1 MDPVKGSS
9 LFIFFM
15 EFRMAVSFFTYRT
28 KPMQID
34 NLTTLLQNHSV
45 FKKMMVSESLSLV
58 KGEPNF
64 RLYFRK
70 DRLALISDK
79 MSSVYF
85 FNQDKL
91 FVIKTISDIDL
102 FFVFLKKELELVYL
116 KVVNKYKKRSS
127 KINDLLCH
135 LA

>member
-1 MDPVKGSS
+1 MDPVKGPS

-15 EFRMAVSFFTYRT
+15 GFRMAVSFFTYRT

-91 FVIKTISDIDL
+91 FVIKTVSDIDL